1 VTGYIKDQKVDRIL
15 INKGLAINIMPKSIM
30 QDLGITIEEL
40 SKSRTMIQGF
50 NLEGQ
55 RAIGMI
61 RVKLIVGDLSTS
73 SIFYVIDAKTSY
85 KLLFGRSWLH
95 EHRIVASTLH
105 QCLKYYRGGERKI
118 NCSIKPFTRAESHFV
133 DTRFFEE
140 GHTPKETIPATITS
154 TGRDSMKKSSKR
166 QVRMCLR
173 INSRRKK
180 VN

>member
-1 VTGYIKDQKVDRIL
+1 MTGYIKDQKVDRIL

-55 RAIGMI
+55 CAIGMI

-105 QCLKYYRGGERKI
+105 QCLKYY
-118 NCSIKPFTRAESHFV
+118 
-133 DTRFFEE
+133 
-140 GHTPKETIPATITS
+140 
-154 TGRDSMKKSSKR
+154 
-166 QVRMCLR
+166 
-173 INSRRKK
+173 
-180 VN
+180 